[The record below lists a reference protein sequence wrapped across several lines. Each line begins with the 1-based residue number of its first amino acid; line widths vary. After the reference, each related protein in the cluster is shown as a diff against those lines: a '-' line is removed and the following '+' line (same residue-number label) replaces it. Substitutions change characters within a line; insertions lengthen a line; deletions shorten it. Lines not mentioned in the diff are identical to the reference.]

1 VDVHLREV
9 REKDLP
15 AFFEHQRDP
24 EAVAMA
30 AVPSRDREAF
40 LDHWRRILADGSVVT
55 RTVVV
60 DGRVAGNVVSWVH
73 DDGRHLGYW
82 LGREHWGKGV
92 GTAAVV
98 SFLEVER
105 TRPLYA
111 RVADTNPSSAR
122 ILEKC
127 GFRIVG
133 RGETPTGVEDVLME
147 LPATPRRGPGR

>member
-9 REKDLP
+9 REEDLP

-24 EAVAMA
+24 KAVAMA

-40 LDHWRRILADGSVVT
+40 LHHWHRILGDGSVVA

-60 DGRVAGNVVSWVH
+60 HGHVAGNVVSWVH
-73 DDGRHLGYW
+73 DEARHLGYW

-92 GTAAVV
+92 GTAAVAA
-98 SFLEVER
+98 FLEVER
-105 TRPLYA
+105 TRPLYG
-111 RVADTNPSSAR
+111 RVADTNPSSTR
-122 ILEKC
+122 ILEKY

-133 RGETPTGVEDVLME
+133 RGRTPTGVVDVLME
-147 LPATPRRGPGR
+147 LPATPRPGPDR